1 MSTDWIGK
9 WSVYS
14 PTKLAL
20 EELDTNKSINYY
32 DLNKRAN
39 DVAFFLL
46 NVLKLNKG
54 DRVGLLSEFNI
65 NTFVLFSAIQK
76 TGLILVPLNYRLT
89 TKELD
94 FIIDDS
100 NLSILI
106 YDNKFNQQAFHL
118 DVNHFEF
125 ESLIAKTLEYSGS
138 NILVEVTIEDPIFIL
153 YTSGTTGFPKGA
165 IYTHKMM
172 LWNSINTM
180 LRLQLNGNDSTLLCT
195 PTFHTGGWNVLAT
208 PLLFVGGTIYI
219 MPKFEADVALDCLM
233 EKEINLFMTVP
244 TMTKMLVEQE
254 KFRTSSFPKLRFYI
268 VGGEALP
275 ISLIETWAEKNVP
288 IRQGYGL
295 TEAGPNI
302 TSLPEADALRKRG
315 SIGFFNFYV
324 DHKLMNEQLEECTGD
339 ESGEL
344 WLKGDV
350 VTPGYWNNPSATEKA
365 FSDGW
370 FKTGDVLRKDDEG
383 YLYIVDRIKN
393 MFISGG
399 ENVYPAE
406 IEREL
411 RDHPLINE
419 IGVIGVKDEKWGE
432 VGTAYYTSV
441 SGEKLDREELVNF
454 CLARLAKYKIPKY
467 FVHINDMPKTDT
479 GKLDKVALK
488 KIGEQ
493 V

>member
-1 MSTDWIGK
+1 MNTDWIEK
-9 WSVYS
+9 WSIYS
-14 PTKLAL
+14 PMKLAL
-20 EELDTNKSINYY
+20 EELDSNKSINYL

-39 DVAFFLL
+39 ALAYYLL
-46 NVLKLNKG
+46 NILQLKKG

-65 NTFVLFSAIQK
+65 NTFVLFSAVQK

-89 TKELD
+89 NKELD

-100 NLSILI
+100 SLSILI

-125 ESLIAKTLEYSGS
+125 DSINDKMMEYAGNVNKAEV
-138 NILVEVTIEDPIFIL
+138 NIDDPVFIL

-219 MPKFEADVALDCLM
+219 MPKFEADKALDCLM

-244 TMTKMLVEQE
+244 TMTKMLVEQDR
-254 KFRTSSFPKLRFYI
+254 FISASFPKLRFYI

-315 SIGFFNFYV
+315 SIGFVNFYV
-324 DHKLMNEQLEECTGD
+324 DYKLMSENLTECKQG

-350 VTPGYWNNPSATEKA
+350 VTPGYWNNLNATNNS
-365 FSDGW
+365 FTDGW
-370 FKTGDVLRKDDEG
+370 FRTGDVMKMDEDG

-393 MFISGG
+393 MYISGG

-411 RDHPLINE
+411 RDHPQINE

-432 VGTAYYTSV
+432 VGMAFYSSV
-441 SGEKLDREELVNF
+441 DGEKIDKNELYNF
-454 CLARLAKYKIPKY
+454 CLSRLAKYKIPKF
-467 FVHINDMPKTDT
+467 FVNISEIPKTDT
-479 GKLDKVALK
+479 GKIDKVALK
-488 KIGEQ
+488 KIGTQ
-493 V
+493 A